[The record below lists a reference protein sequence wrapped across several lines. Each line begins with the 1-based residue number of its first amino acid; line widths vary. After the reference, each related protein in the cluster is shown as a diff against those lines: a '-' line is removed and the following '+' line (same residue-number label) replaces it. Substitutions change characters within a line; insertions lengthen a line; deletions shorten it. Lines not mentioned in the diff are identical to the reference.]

1 MVLKPFLAASI
12 IFVAGVADAQTAA
25 INTVRPFPPST
36 TIPIVF
42 TKGIDATH
50 VHVNDSIGA
59 KTTQEV
65 KLTNGQVVPA
75 GSPVIGH
82 VVSVTP
88 FVFDPTPYAKQK
100 QSALEIQF
108 DSIVDHGTNLSLSV
122 YVRAVADPLSSWG
135 AATPK
140 STDLDAL
147 GTTTQVGGDLV
158 TPSQTEVRSQDDD
171 VVGYERHGRIYA
183 HLIAASGNS
192 PDGCDAS
199 DTEQSMGIFSASAC
213 GLYGFPDTT
222 FLRSGRSGPASTL
235 LLESRRR
242 PMKIYSKTNAL
253 LEVTDGNP
261 HMASR

>member
-12 IFVAGVADAQTAA
+12 IFVVGVADAQTAA

-50 VHVNDSIGA
+50 VHVNDSIDA

-108 DSIVDHGTNLSLSV
+108 DSIVDHG
-122 YVRAVADPLSSWG
+122 SWG

-140 STDLDAL
+140 SSDLDPL

-171 VVGYERHGRIYA
+171 VVGYKRHGRIYA

-222 FLRSGRSGPASTL
+222 FLRSGRSDPTSTL